1 MNVEQNENHNE
12 ELPQSVGSRS
22 YQVISQAEARVT
34 PNHEQP
40 IELVVMS
47 KYVGCLQEVIERSL
61 QSGRGEPR
69 HSPSGIQPQ
78 SEQASEGLDLAQL
91 ALSPA
96 GLSIEHISDNGS
108 SEQQRNSN
116 SQRLSINRYVSHNA
130 TTRGGY
136 QYHKTAQN
144 YVQTQHRIT

>member
-12 ELPQSVGSRS
+12 ELPQSVGTPS

-34 PNHEQP
+34 LTHEQP
-40 IELVVMS
+40 IELVVVS

-78 SEQASEGLDLAQL
+78 SEQASEGLV
-91 ALSPA
+91 LSPA
-96 GLSIEHISDNGS
+96 GLSIEHIDDNGS
-108 SEQQRNSN
+108 SEQHGNSN
-116 SQRLSINRYVSHNA
+116 SQRLSINR
-130 TTRGGY
+130 
-136 QYHKTAQN
+136 
-144 YVQTQHRIT
+144 

>member
-12 ELPQSVGSRS
+12 ELPQSVGSPS

-69 HSPSGIQPQ
+69 HSPSSIQPQ
-78 SEQASEGLDLAQL
+78 SEQASEGLDLSQL
-91 ALSPA
+91 VLSPAA

-108 SEQQRNSN
+108 SEQQGNSN
-116 SQRLSINRYVSHNA
+116 SQWLCINR
-130 TTRGGY
+130 
-136 QYHKTAQN
+136 
-144 YVQTQHRIT
+144 

>member
-12 ELPQSVGSRS
+12 ELPLSVSTPG
-22 YQVISQAEARVT
+22 YQVICQPEARVMPT
-34 PNHEQP
+34 QEQP
-40 IELVVMS
+40 IELVVVS
-47 KYVGCLQEVIERSL
+47 KNVGGLQEVIERSL
-61 QSGRGEPR
+61 HSGRGEPR

-91 ALSPA
+91 VLSPA

-116 SQRLSINRYVSHNA
+116 SQRLSINR
-130 TTRGGY
+130 
-136 QYHKTAQN
+136 
-144 YVQTQHRIT
+144 

>member
-1 MNVEQNENHNE
+1 
-12 ELPQSVGSRS
+12 
-22 YQVISQAEARVT
+22 
-34 PNHEQP
+34 
-40 IELVVMS
+40 MS
-47 KYVGCLQEVIERSL
+47 KNVGCLQEVIERSL

-91 ALSPA
+91 VLSPA

-116 SQRLSINRYVSHNA
+116 SQRLSINR
-130 TTRGGY
+130 
-136 QYHKTAQN
+136 
-144 YVQTQHRIT
+144 

>member
-12 ELPQSVGSRS
+12 ELPQSVGSPS

-78 SEQASEGLDLAQL
+78 SEQASEGLDLSQV
-91 ALSPA
+91 LSPA
-96 GLSIEHISDNGS
+96 GLSIEHIDDNGS
-108 SEQQRNSN
+108 SEQHGNSN
-116 SQRLSINRYVSHNA
+116 SQRLSINR
-130 TTRGGY
+130 
-136 QYHKTAQN
+136 
-144 YVQTQHRIT
+144 

>member
-12 ELPQSVGSRS
+12 ELPLSLSTPS
-22 YQVISQAEARVT
+22 YQVISQPEARVT
-34 PNHEQP
+34 PTQEQP
-40 IELVVMS
+40 TELVVVS
-47 KYVGCLQEVIERSL
+47 KNVGCLQVVIERSL

-91 ALSPA
+91 VLSPA

-116 SQRLSINRYVSHNA
+116 SQQLSINR
-130 TTRGGY
+130 
-136 QYHKTAQN
+136 
-144 YVQTQHRIT
+144 